1 MSAAQHIQP
10 RRIPAGALPITVICF
25 CSLKHAV
32 SILVSILL
40 AKCLCI
46 MRKIIVNPRRFSQHK
61 SFRKRHKSF
70 INKRKPATT
79 MGCWFSLLWCSSG
92 DSNPRNIAIKPLKT
106 LDFMK
111 LVSILVMILRI
122 ERTNCIYLI
131 CYVRI
136 RKVRID
142 FAHNLVVFPA
152 AQTHSYH
159 HRHLQMI
166 A

>member
-1 MSAAQHIQP
+1 MSAAQQMQP

-25 CSLKHAV
+25 CSLKHAF
-32 SILVSILL
+32 SIFVSILL
-40 AKCLCI
+40 AKYVCI
-46 MRKIIVNPRRFSQHK
+46 MRKIIVNPRRFSHRK
-61 SFRKRHKSF
+61 DFRKHHKEL
-70 INKRKPATT
+70 INKEKPAIT
-79 MGCWFSLLWCSSG
+79 MDCWFSIFWWRWGEL
-92 DSNPRNIAIKPLKT
+92 NPRNIAIKPLKT

-111 LVSILVMILRI
+111 LVSIFVMILRI

-131 CYVRI
+131 CYIRI

-152 AQTHSYH
+152 AKAHGYH